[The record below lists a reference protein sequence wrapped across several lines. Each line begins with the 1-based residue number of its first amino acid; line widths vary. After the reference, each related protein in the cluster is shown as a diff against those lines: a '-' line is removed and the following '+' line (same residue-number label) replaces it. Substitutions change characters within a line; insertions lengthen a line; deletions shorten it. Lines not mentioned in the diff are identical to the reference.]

1 MCTCPAGYIGDPFVN
16 CYPKPPERQPVITD
30 PCNPSPCG
38 PNANC
43 RDGTCTCI
51 PEYHG
56 DPYQGCRPECV
67 VSQDC
72 PRDKACIRQKC
83 KDPCPGTCGQN
94 ARCEVINHVPMCSCN
109 QGFVG
114 NPFVNCNPV
123 QGRLFIYF
131 NLTLFYKTIIFQ
143 NQLSN
148 KIHAIHRLVDQT
160 VNAEKSM
167 ARQCAHACLVSLER
181 LLLADQNVLAILNA
195 DRARPVSIRN
205 VETLAQEPAA
215 WVLDAKLETT
225 MLFAHAQLAQQEIHS
240 QDVILFVRN

>member
-1 MCTCPAGYIGDPFVN
+1 VQNLIKLIFTAPVPRPTQPAIVDPCHPNPCGPHATCRDIGGSPSCACLPSYFGNPPNCRPECTVNSDCPSNKACLRERCIDPCPGSCGAGAQCSVINHTPMCTCPAGYIGDPFVN

-123 QGRLFIYF
+123 QGI
-131 NLTLFYKTIIFQ
+131 
-143 NQLSN
+143 S
-148 KIHAIHRLVDQT
+148 
-160 VNAEKSM
+160 
-167 ARQCAHACLVSLER
+167 
-181 LLLADQNVLAILNA
+181 
-195 DRARPVSIRN
+195 
-205 VETLAQEPAA
+205 
-215 WVLDAKLETT
+215 
-225 MLFAHAQLAQQEIHS
+225 
-240 QDVILFVRN
+240 